1 MEQPYKP
8 QRPHRPRLEPRLVFA
23 LVMIAIPVLYVV
35 AQTVV
40 FRPGEACADPERR
53 EVGGVSQLFVPGV
66 GCGREIPQQP

>member
-1 MEQPYKP
+1 MEQPHKP
-8 QRPHRPRLEPRLVFA
+8 DKPRLEPRLVFA

-40 FRPGEACADPERR
+40 VRPGEACADPERR

-66 GCGREIPQQP
+66 GCEREIPQRP